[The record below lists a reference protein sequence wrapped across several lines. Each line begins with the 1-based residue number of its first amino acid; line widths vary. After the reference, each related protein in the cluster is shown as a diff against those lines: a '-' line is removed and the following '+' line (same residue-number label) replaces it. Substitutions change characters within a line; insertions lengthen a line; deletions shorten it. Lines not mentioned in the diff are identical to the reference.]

1 MTIKPKIYRQRRK
14 HLAALLNRGIAIV
27 RNSSDQIRSNDTHYP
42 YRSNSYFHYLSGF
55 PESES
60 ILVISSKLNQSFIFT
75 KTKNKE
81 KEIWDGFIYGPKK
94 AAQDFLFEAGL
105 DCNWD
110 DWDESSQWRM
120 TSSQGPLAIGMKTSQ
135 WLG

>member
-1 MTIKPKIYRQRRK
+1 MKIQNMKIKPTIYKQRRK
-14 HLAALLNRGIAIV
+14 QLTALLNGGIAIV

-60 ILVISSKLNQSFIFT
+60 ILVISSRPNQSFIFT

-81 KEIWDGFIYGPKK
+81 KKSGMVLFMDQKK
-94 AAQDFLFEAGL
+94 QL
-105 DCNWD
+105 
-110 DWDESSQWRM
+110 
-120 TSSQGPLAIGMKTSQ
+120 KTFY
-135 WLG
+135 